1 MTEFEVDIN
10 GKPAPFQPGDRVL
23 VVPLKMEATVIKQ
36 YLVYNDGDD
45 FWGNVLLQYDDG
57 VTGTSNCWQLR
68 HIT

>member
-1 MTEFEVDIN
+1 MSEIEVDIN
-10 GKPAPFQPGDRVL
+10 GKPAPFQPGDRVF

-57 VTGTSNCWQLR
+57 VTGTSNNWQLR